1 MSLLSFLTV
10 IGLRTVSWKR
20 STGPL
25 LVVLLFHLQ
34 MHWTHAAWF
43 GVASVNNFQVLHGS
57 SYICTACQDKCFHS
71 YIFEWGA
78 LSLWESTRSWQA
90 SAIHH
95 LDVHIHG
102 RVLFRESDHYR
113 LFRLVLLREICNYRT
128 GVLDW
133 RLFVIPIAGST
144 VVETDHYYT
153 TISYFLK
160 VL

>member
-34 MHWTHAAWF
+34 MQWTHAAWS
-43 GVASVNNFQVLHGS
+43 GVASMDNFQVLRGS
-57 SYICTACQDKCFHS
+57 SYICTACQDECFHS
-71 YIFEWGA
+71 YIFEWSA
-78 LSLWESTRSWQA
+78 LSLWESTGSWQA

-95 LDVHIHG
+95 LDVHTQGH
-102 RVLFRESDHYR
+102 
-113 LFRLVLLREICNYRT
+113 VLLRESYCYRLFKLVLSREICKHRT

-144 VVETDHYYT
+144 VVETDRYYT

-160 VL
+160 GL